1 MKYDIFSKLYHTRTY
16 VFQYKK
22 RIRCSQNK
30 WLHSGNSLSYILQT
44 KNNATFL
51 QEMYSI
57 ETEEAIDASKISEIT
72 FWTDGDRM
80 LK

>member
-1 MKYDIFSKLYHTRTY
+1 MYFNIRNVSDVVKINGFIQGTVY
-16 VFQYKK
+16 V
-22 RIRCSQNK
+22 
-30 WLHSGNSLSYILQT
+30 LQT